1 MLITPSLFLISL
13 FPREVVFVD
22 GFKTG
27 VLDMRIDLGG
37 GNTGMA
43 QHGLDG
49 PQIGPMIQQVGGK
62 RMPEHVG

>member
-1 MLITPSLFLISL
+1 MN
-13 FPREVVFVD
+13 

-27 VLDMRIDLGG
+27 VLNMGVNLGG

-43 QHGLDG
+43 QHRLDG
-49 PQIGPMIQQVGGK
+49 PQIGPMIQQVGGE